1 MPLPYVKNVGFPGE
15 NQPRFG
21 WLSFKRADEVDQVSG
36 LARGAW
42 RSASVK
48 VLEFRKMN
56 VKCKTSQLP
65 SDAGVILPAVRQ
77 PYYFI
82 ITF

>member
-1 MPLPYVKNVGFPGE
+1 MHVCGGGGGFLSA
-15 NQPRFG
+15 G
-21 WLSFKRADEVDQVSG
+21 WVISEVKRADEVDQVSG